1 MASTYRG
8 AVVGYGNL
16 GANHAEVMAGLEPIR
31 LVAVADEVAEARAR
45 AEQDWPGVTRYA
57 DAAEMFRTEDLDIVA
72 VATHASSHAALSLL
86 AADHGAH
93 VVCEKP
99 MAASLAEADT
109 MVARF
114 EDVGRQLVID
124 HQFALG
130 PGAATAVALLEE
142 GAIGRLLTIKANFSK
157 GRPAGWEL
165 RDMGSHVFNMV
176 CRIAGHPTAPL

>member
-1 MASTYRG
+1 MVSTYRG

-45 AEQDWPGVTRYA
+45 AEQDWPGVARYA

-72 VATHASSHAALSLL
+72 IATHASSHAALSLL

-114 EDVGRQLVID
+114 E
-124 HQFALG
+124 
-130 PGAATAVALLEE
+130 AAGLHGLHGSALLT
-142 GAIGRLLTIKANFSK
+142 GWS
-157 GRPAGWEL
+157 RP
-165 RDMGSHVFNMV
+165 
-176 CRIAGHPTAPL
+176 